1 MGVSIKIH
9 LPDGL
14 TKSNKM
20 RYKYII
26 IALLFAAN
34 AMAQTVMDVH
44 SHIVTDGYMQLLKQH
59 GAELEDGYP
68 LPEWSVEKHLTF
80 MQEAGID
87 CTVLSMP
94 SPQPYFGDAEESRRC
109 IRSINEEAA
118 RAKAEHPD
126 KFLFCASLPLP
137 DVQAAIREAVYAL
150 DTLHAD
156 GIKLATNSRGQYLGD
171 KALDTLM
178 AILNA
183 RKTVVIMHPHTP
195 VQRPENTFTGGPIFV
210 YEYPAETTRAVIN
223 MIENNIM
230 VRYPDI
236 KFVVPHSGSFLPI
249 ALPRLRAAQP
259 LLVRQGLMRQVDID
273 RNLKNLYYDLAGGP
287 TPDMLK
293 MLLTV
298 TTPDHIMYGSDY
310 GFVPNA
316 ALVGVLKRIKGY
328 LHQDAELKPYAEGM
342 LGGSARKLFKQ

>member
-1 MGVSIKIH
+1 M
-9 LPDGL
+9 
-14 TKSNKM
+14 
-20 RYKYII
+20 
-26 IALLFAAN
+26 AWFFATN
-34 AMAQTVMDVH
+34 AMAQKVMDVH
-44 SHIVTDGYMQLLKQH
+44 SHIVTDSYMQLLRQH

-68 LPEWSVEKHLTF
+68 LPEWSVEKHLAF

-87 CTVLSMP
+87 CAVLSMP

-118 RAKAEHPD
+118 RAKAEYPG

-137 DVQAAIREAVYAL
+137 DVQVAIREAVYAL

-156 GIKLATNSRGQYLGD
+156 GIKLATNSLGQYLGD
-171 KALDTLM
+171 KALEPLM
-178 AILNA
+178 EVLNA
-183 RKTVVIMHPHTP
+183 RKAVVILHPHTP
-195 VQRPENTFTGGPIFV
+195 AQRPESAFTGGPIFV

-223 MIENNIM
+223 MIENNVM

-259 LLVRQGLMRQVDID
+259 LLVKQGLMCQVDVD
-273 RNLKNLYYDLAGGP
+273 RNLASLYYDLAGGP

-293 MLLTV
+293 MLLTI
-298 TTPDHIMYGSDY
+298 TTPDHVMYGSDY

-316 ALVGVLKRIKGY
+316 ALAGVLKRIKGY
-328 LHQDAELKPYAEGM
+328 LNEDAALKPYARMM
-342 LGGSARKLFKQ
+342 LGGNARRLFK

>member
-1 MGVSIKIH
+1 MK
-9 LPDGL
+9 
-14 TKSNKM
+14 
-20 RYKYII
+20 YKLFII
-26 IALLFAAN
+26 IALSFTAN

-44 SHIVTDGYMQLLKQH
+44 SHIVTDGYMQLLRQH

-68 LPEWSVEKHLTF
+68 LPEWSVEKHLAF

-87 CTVLSMP
+87 CAVLSMP

-109 IRSINEEAA
+109 IRSINEETA
-118 RAKAEHPD
+118 RAKAEYPD

-137 DVQAAIREAVYAL
+137 DVEAAIREAIYAL
-150 DTLHAD
+150 DTLRAD
-156 GIKLATNSRGQYLGD
+156 GIKLATNSRGQYLGN
-171 KALDTLM
+171 KALDPLM
-178 AILNA
+178 EVLNA
-183 RKTVVIMHPHTP
+183 RKAVVILHPHTP
-195 VQRPENTFTGGPIFV
+195 AQRPENTFTGGPIFV

-223 MIENNIM
+223 MIENNVM

-259 LLVRQGLMRQVDID
+259 LLVKQGLMRQVDISK
-273 RNLKNLYYDLAGGP
+273 NLANLYYDLAGGP
-287 TPDMLK
+287 TPEMLK
-293 MLLTV
+293 MLLTI

-316 ALVGVLKRIKGY
+316 ALVAVLKRLKGN
-328 LHQDAELKPYAEGM
+328 LKADADLSGFEEM
-342 LGGSARKLFKQ
+342 FLGGNAKRLFGRR

>member
-1 MGVSIKIH
+1 M
-9 LPDGL
+9 
-14 TKSNKM
+14 
-20 RYKYII
+20 KYGFII
-26 IALLFAAN
+26 MAWFFVTN
-34 AMAQTVMDVH
+34 AMAQKVMDVH
-44 SHIVTDGYMQLLKQH
+44 SHIVTDSYMQLLRQH

-68 LPEWSVEKHLTF
+68 LPEWSVEKHLAF

-87 CTVLSMP
+87 CAVLSMP

-118 RAKAEHPD
+118 RAKAEYPG

-137 DVQAAIREAVYAL
+137 DVQVAIREAVYAL

-171 KALDTLM
+171 KALDPLM
-178 AILNA
+178 EVLNA
-183 RKTVVIMHPHTP
+183 RKAVVILHPHTP
-195 VQRPENTFTGGPIFV
+195 AQRPESTFTGGPIFV

-223 MIENNIM
+223 MIENNVM
-230 VRYPDI
+230 VRYSDI

-259 LLVRQGLMRQVDID
+259 LLVKQGLMRQVDVD
-273 RNLKNLYYDLAGGP
+273 RNLASLYYDLAGGP

-293 MLLTV
+293 MLLTI
-298 TTPDHIMYGSDY
+298 TTPDHVMYGSDY

-316 ALVGVLKRIKGY
+316 ALAGVLKRIKGY
-328 LHQDAELKPYAEGM
+328 LNEDAALKPYAGMM
-342 LGGSARKLFKQ
+342 LGGNARRLFK

>member
-1 MGVSIKIH
+1 M
-9 LPDGL
+9 
-14 TKSNKM
+14 
-20 RYKYII
+20 KYGFII
-26 IALLFAAN
+26 MAWFFVTN
-34 AMAQTVMDVH
+34 AMAQKVMDVH
-44 SHIVTDGYMQLLKQH
+44 SHIVTDSYMQLLRQH

-68 LPEWSVEKHLTF
+68 LPEWSVEKHLAF

-87 CTVLSMP
+87 CAVLSMP
-94 SPQPYFGDAEESRRC
+94 SPQPYFGDVEESRRC

-118 RAKAEHPD
+118 RAKAEYPG

-137 DVQAAIREAVYAL
+137 DVQVAIREAVYAL

-171 KALDTLM
+171 KALDPLM
-178 AILNA
+178 EVLNA
-183 RKTVVIMHPHTP
+183 RKAVVILHPHTP
-195 VQRPENTFTGGPIFV
+195 AQRPESTFTGGPIFV

-223 MIENNIM
+223 MIENNVM

-259 LLVRQGLMRQVDID
+259 LLVKQGLMRQVDVD
-273 RNLKNLYYDLAGGP
+273 RNLANLYYDLAGGP

-293 MLLTV
+293 MLLTI
-298 TTPDHIMYGSDY
+298 TTPDHVMYGSDY

-316 ALVGVLKRIKGY
+316 ALAGVLKRIKGY
-328 LHQDAELKPYAEGM
+328 LNEDAALKPYAGMM
-342 LGGSARKLFKQ
+342 LGGNARRLFK

>member
-1 MGVSIKIH
+1 M
-9 LPDGL
+9 
-14 TKSNKM
+14 
-20 RYKYII
+20 KYGFII
-26 IALLFAAN
+26 MAWFFVTN
-34 AMAQTVMDVH
+34 AMAQKVMDVH
-44 SHIVTDGYMQLLKQH
+44 SHIVTDSYMQLLRQH

-68 LPEWSVEKHLTF
+68 LPEWSVEKHLAF

-87 CTVLSMP
+87 CAVLSMP

-118 RAKAEHPD
+118 RAKAEYPG
-126 KFLFCASLPLP
+126 KFLFCASLPLS
-137 DVQAAIREAVYAL
+137 DVQVAIREAVYAL

-171 KALDTLM
+171 KALDPLM
-178 AILNA
+178 EVLNA
-183 RKTVVIMHPHTP
+183 RKAVVILHPHTP
-195 VQRPENTFTGGPIFV
+195 AQRPESTFTGGPIFV

-223 MIENNIM
+223 MIENNVM

-259 LLVRQGLMRQVDID
+259 LLVKQGLMRQVDVD
-273 RNLKNLYYDLAGGP
+273 RNLANLYYDLAGGP

-293 MLLTV
+293 MLLTI
-298 TTPDHIMYGSDY
+298 TTPDHVMYGSDY

-316 ALVGVLKRIKGY
+316 ALAGVLKRIKGY
-328 LHQDAELKPYAEGM
+328 LNEDAALKPYAGMM
-342 LGGSARKLFKQ
+342 LGGNARRLFK

>member
-1 MGVSIKIH
+1 MAKQNQMRKI
-9 LPDGL
+9 
-14 TKSNKM
+14 
-20 RYKYII
+20 RYII
-26 IALLFAAN
+26 VAMALLFTTS
-34 AMAQTVMDVH
+34 AMAQTIIDVH
-44 SHIVTDGYMQLLKQH
+44 SHIITEEYMQMLRKH

-68 LPEWSVEKHLTF
+68 LPQWSVEKHLAF

-87 CTVLSMP
+87 RAVLSMP
-94 SPQPYFGDAEESRRC
+94 SPQPYFDDAEESRLC

-118 RAKAEHPD
+118 RARVQHPD

-150 DTLHAD
+150 DSLNAD

-171 KALDTLM
+171 KVLDPLM
-178 AILNA
+178 EVLNA
-183 RKTVVIMHPHTP
+183 RKAVVILHPHTP
-195 VQRPENTFTGGPIFV
+195 AQRPENTFTGGPVFV
-210 YEYPAETTRAVIN
+210 YEYPAETTRTVLN
-223 MIENNIM
+223 MIESNIM

-259 LLVRQGLMRQVDID
+259 LLVKQGLMRQVDISK
-273 RNLKNLYYDLAGGP
+273 NLANLYYDMAGGP

-293 MLLTV
+293 MLLTI

-310 GFVPNA
+310 GFVPSV
-316 ALVGVLKRIKGY
+316 ALVGVLKRMKGY
-328 LHQDAELKPYAEGM
+328 LRQDAAFKPYAGMM
-342 LGGSARKLFKQ
+342 LGGNARKLFKR